1 MKPASLEVERL
12 ATLEAKT
19 AEQERRLER
28 IETKVD
34 ELLALAAAGKGLGWA
49 LVKIG
54 AFLVALA
61 GAAAW
66 VAERLRV

>member
-1 MKPASLEVERL
+1 MIEAERL
-12 ATLEAKT
+12 ARLEART
-19 AEQERRLER
+19 DEQERRLER

-49 LVKIG
+49 LVKVG
-54 AFLVALA
+54 AFLAALA

-66 VAERLRV
+66 VVERLGV